1 MSYEKYKNHRLAPD
15 DNGCVSVLTDPEY
28 EQVGTY
34 PSKAAAKRAIDE
46 MNPSSQP
53 ENQLDNDKDLRQEI
67 LYEFLNQFKEDKY
80 LSQGNT
86 DKAVGAIDQYTQ
98 SKLKAFAGDA
108 EALLEYEDVE
118 RWSDPVDRQVA
129 EECNQL
135 KSNILKALKAIKEKY
150 QL

>member
-1 MSYEKYKNHRLAPD
+1 MDIYWWHSRSLGYIGIYWSRNAFEGVK
-15 DNGCVSVLTDPEY
+15 
-28 EQVGTY
+28 
-34 PSKAAAKRAIDE
+34 I
-46 MNPSSQP
+46 MPSSQP

-98 SKLKAFAGDA
+98 SKLKAFAGEVEKAIGEDEYPEQHFPTVLQGENIEKYDKVTARDRLRA
-108 EALLEYEDVE
+108 EL
-118 RWSDPVDRQVA
+118 RQ
-129 EECNQL
+129 
-135 KSNILKALKAIKEKY
+135 ALKAIKEKY

>member
-1 MSYEKYKNHRLAPD
+1 M
-15 DNGCVSVLTDPEY
+15 
-28 EQVGTY
+28 
-34 PSKAAAKRAIDE
+34 
-46 MNPSSQP
+46 PSSQA

-98 SKLKAFAGDA
+98 SKLKAFAGEVEKAIGEDEYPEQHFPTVLQGENIEKYDKVTARDRLRA
-108 EALLEYEDVE
+108 EL
-118 RWSDPVDRQVA
+118 RQ
-129 EECNQL
+129 
-135 KSNILKALKAIKEKY
+135 ALKAIKGKY

>member
-1 MSYEKYKNHRLAPD
+1 M
-15 DNGCVSVLTDPEY
+15 
-28 EQVGTY
+28 
-34 PSKAAAKRAIDE
+34 
-46 MNPSSQP
+46 PSSQA